1 MKRSKLTKFLIPSV
15 IVHLIL
21 MAFILVYFVESDKG
35 KESGSILVGVITSDG
50 INGGVRKA
58 EKSGTGKLQE
68 PATNSVTQT
77 AVKPKSRREPEKKE
91 PTTVKSIE
99 RNPSAAFDRKAPT
112 SEKKQAVT
120 AVTNEENS
128 ATNTNPGPDSYKGL
142 QIAGNETAALER
154 KGESGKTNTN
164 PASGAGVIKSARP
177 DYKINPSPRYPA
189 TARRRG
195 YEGEVRLRVYVLENG
210 RVGKI
215 ELAKPSGFEVLDETA
230 LNAVKDWVFIPGTE
244 DGREIAS
251 WVTVPISFRLDKG

>member
-1 MKRSKLTKFLIPSV
+1 MKRSRLTKFLIPSV

-21 MAFILVYFVESDKG
+21 IAFILVYFVESDKRKG
-35 KESGSILVGVITSDG
+35 PGSIIVGVISSESTGSG
-50 INGGVRKA
+50 ARKA
-58 EKSGTGKLQE
+58 EKSETGKSQE
-68 PATNSVTQT
+68 PVTSNVKQT
-77 AVKPKSRREPEKKE
+77 PAQQKSASELEKKE
-91 PTTVKSIE
+91 LTTAKAIE
-99 RNPSAAFDRKAPT
+99 RNPSAEFNRKTQA
-112 SEKKQAVT
+112 SKSKQ

-128 ATNTNPGPDSYKGL
+128 TTSTNPDPDIYKGL
-142 QIAGNETAALER
+142 LTAGNEIATLER
-154 KGESGKTNTN
+154 KGESSGTNIN
-164 PASGAGVIKSARP
+164 PSPGAGVMKSALP

-195 YEGEVRLRVYVLENG
+195 YEGEVHLRVYVLENG

-215 ELAKPSGFEVLDETA
+215 ELAKPSGYEVLDESA